1 MAVAKT
7 DLVTSATVVVAVK
20 TVWIIAGLLSLFFF
34 SAAVEIIQTVAVVV
48 ATASAKLCRKCL
60 TTCN

>member
-1 MAVAKT
+1 VAVAKT
-7 DLVTSATVVVAVK
+7 DLVTLATVVVK
-20 TVWIIAGLLSLFFF
+20 TVWTIAGLLSLFFF

-60 TTCN
+60 TFCN

>member
-7 DLVTSATVVVAVK
+7 DLVTLATVVVK
-20 TVWIIAGLLSLFFF
+20 TVWTIAGLLSLFFF
-34 SAAVEIIQTVAVVV
+34 SAAVEIIQTVAVAV

-60 TTCN
+60 TSCN